1 MRATEQLRKDNS
13 ALWEA
18 LGNLQRAVVRP
29 GAEGALR
36 VRNVLR
42 YLRTELLGDAGMDEA
57 LFLSRLG
64 GHDHLGEVARLLKDE
79 GRTLRTQL
87 DELIEEANG
96 MRELGALDHQALAF
110 RGQCERFIR
119 DFLHHLFLEEQVLLR
134 EAEACLEPDRLE
146 EIGTVM
152 AALRKYAQAREE
164 VPALD

>member
-13 ALWEA
+13 ALWNA
-18 LGNLQRAVVRP
+18 MGNLQRAVVRP

-36 VRNVLR
+36 MRNVLR

-64 GHDHLGEVARLLKDE
+64 NHDRLGEVARLLKDQ
-79 GRTLRTQL
+79 GRVLRNRL

-96 MRELGALDHQALAF
+96 LRELGALDNEALAF
-110 RGQCERFIR
+110 RGQCEGFIR
-119 DFLHHLFLEEQVLLR
+119 DFLHHLFIEDQVLLP

-152 AALRKYAQAREE
+152 AALRMYAQSHEE